1 MSKKFVPVMTIR
13 LDANTDL
20 VTVDGVSFD
29 RSRMTKDQR
38 RIMRKVVVE
47 ALFPKRGGKR

>member
-1 MSKKFVPVMTIR
+1 MKKFVPVMTIR

-29 RSRMTKDQR
+29 RSAMTKDQK

-47 ALFPKRGGKR
+47 ALFPQKGKRR